1 MKNCVLVGIGMEN
14 PSALSP
20 QAVAAIQ
27 NAPIVAGAERMV
39 QAVAHLVHGKT
50 LASWE
55 TQAISDAFS
64 EYADSDRAP
73 CAVFSGD
80 TGFYSGATKLRS
92 LLEANGWHVATLPG
106 PSTAQYLSAQI
117 GKPWQDWHLVSAHG
131 TDTNLGIAL
140 SYAPKTFFLTGGSVT
155 VRSIAKFLL
164 DHDCDAVLTVGSHL
178 GAPAASGGR
187 AIRGSAS
194 APFCTDF
201 ACAQPVQNGK
211 AAPPIPSPES
221 QSENP
226 SAFTETIFSGSP
238 SEVLAR
244 TDYDE
249 ALSCVLVERA
259 IPDLPRAALPD
270 TFFVRNVDSA
280 QPTVPMTKRFV
291 RAAILSLM
299 AVRDGETVWD
309 IGCGTGAV
317 SVDLA
322 RSAHCAVH
330 AVEYKEEACNL
341 IRQNCAKAGLLNLE
355 VVCGRAPECL
365 SDLPAPD
372 AVFVGGSEGELR
384 PILRAAKEKNPACRI
399 VVSCVTLETLSELQS
414 VSAALGYECEA
425 VQLSVSESKKAGDYH
440 LMAAQNPVWLVSL
453 EAK

>member
-14 PSALSP
+14 SSALSP
-20 QAVAAIQ
+20 QACEAIQ

-39 QAVAHLVHGKT
+39 QAVSHLVQGKT
-50 LASWE
+50 LVTWE
-55 TQAISDAFS
+55 SKTISDAFN

-80 TGFYSGATKLRS
+80 TGFYSGATKFRS
-92 LLEANGWHVATLPG
+92 LLEANGWQVTTLPG
-106 PSTAQYLSAQI
+106 TSTAQYLSARI

-140 SYAPKTFFLTGGSVT
+140 SFAPKTFFLTGGAVT

-178 GAPAASGGR
+178 GATATSGGR

-211 AAPPIPSPES
+211 AAPPIPSPVS
-221 QSENP
+221 QGEKS
-226 SAFTETIFSGSP
+226 SAFSETIFSGSP
-238 SEVLAR
+238 SEVLSR
-244 TDYDE
+244 TDFDE
-249 ALSCVLVERA
+249 ELSCVLVERA
-259 IPDLPRAALPD
+259 VPAFSCAALPD
-270 TFFVRNVDSA
+270 TFFVRNADSA

-309 IGCGTGAV
+309 IGGGTGAV

-322 RSAHCAVH
+322 RSAHCAVY
-330 AVEYKEEACNL
+330 AVEYKKEACDL
-341 IRQNCAKAGLLNLE
+341 IRQNCAKAALLNLE

-365 SDLPAPD
+365 SGLPAPD

-384 PILRAAKEKNPACRI
+384 PILCAAKEKNPACRV
-399 VVSCVTLETLSELQS
+399 VVSCVTLETLSEIQS
-414 VSAALGYECEA
+414 VSAALGYECET
-425 VQLSVSESKKAGDYH
+425 VQLSVSQSKKAGEHH
-440 LMAAQNPVWLVSL
+440 LMTAQNPVWLVSL